1 MRPAAVPLSPA
12 LGTTYGGGDAAL
24 LERLLPLVE
33 YIEIAPD
40 SLAESHNG
48 TVGFSRQ
55 TMEECRTI
63 EASATI
69 IVHGVGLSIG
79 SYDGWCERYLQM
91 LDQLFEQVKIA
102 WHSEHLAYSMVEGE
116 FLGTMLTLPRTEQVL
131 DMVCERILVLQQRY
145 GVPFLLEHAISLLP
159 EYDSEYSQAGFL
171 NALTERTGC
180 GLILDAY
187 NLECDAYNQGLDIGA
202 FLAEL
207 RLEHVREIH
216 LANGVN
222 LRGFQLD
229 VHSRLTRESTITLA
243 EEVVARAR
251 GAVQVVTYELLREA
265 VPALGHDAIVK
276 ELERLRPHFVE
287 DSRGTR
293 CHATSAA

>member
-1 MRPAAVPLSPA
+1 
-12 LGTTYGGGDAAL
+12 
-24 LERLLPLVE
+24 
-33 YIEIAPD
+33 
-40 SLAESHNG
+40 
-48 TVGFSRQ
+48 
-55 TMEECRTI
+55 MEECRTI

-91 LDQLFEQVKIA
+91 LDQLFEQVEIA

-131 DMVCERILVLQQRY
+131 DMVCERILALQHRY

-187 NLECDAYNQGLDIGA
+187 NLECDAYNQGLDISA

-207 RLEHVREIH
+207 RLQHVREIH

-222 LRGFQLD
+222 MHGFQLD
-229 VHSRLTRESTITLA
+229 VHSRPTRESTITLA

-265 VPALGHDAIVK
+265 VPALGHDTIVK
-276 ELERLRPHFVE
+276 ELERLRPHFVG
-287 DSRGTR
+287 DTYGTR